1 MTLSL
6 PLIGLVCLG
15 PALVPQD
22 EPLPWKLRPDSW
34 RTDAVWYDGLAEKC
48 VYEATRTIYGS
59 ERKYLATAYTNKQQ
73 MDPATTVKAAGDD
86 GGERVEVFKHHWS
99 ERVPTE
105 NYDYDFS
112 TVSFT
117 RTGDLL
123 PFKLIAATQEDCGA
137 SFKQVWR
144 DAKDNLR
151 WMESVYHPGA
161 GLREGRLD
169 GEVLFEDALTLV
181 LRDFPFGG
189 GKGRDATHLW
199 ILRSQKSPRSVS
211 FEPET
216 VAVKF
221 MGEETLDL
229 PIGKVA
235 AYRLQLEDTSYW
247 FAAEGSAPWLH
258 ALVQYEGTGG
268 VSYRLK
274 SLERTAY
281 WER

>member
-1 MTLSL
+1 MATEA
-6 PLIGLVCLG
+6 VV
-15 PALVPQD
+15 PAMSSIP
-22 EPLPWKLRPDSW
+22 SG
-34 RTDAVWYDGLAEKC
+34 T
-48 VYEATRTIYGS
+48 
-59 ERKYLATAYTNKQQ
+59 
-73 MDPATTVKAAGDD
+73 
-86 GGERVEVFKHHWS
+86 F
-99 ERVPTE
+99 
-105 NYDYDFS
+105 
-112 TVSFT
+112 VSFT

-144 DAKDNLR
+144 DEKDRLR

-181 LRDFPFGG
+181 LRDYPFGG
-189 GKGRDATHLW
+189 GKGRDSTHLR
-199 ILRSQKSPRSVS
+199 ILRSQKSPRTVS

-216 VAVKF
+216 VAIKF
-221 MGEETLDL
+221 MGRETLEL
-229 PIGKVA
+229 PLGKVEA
-235 AYRLQLEDTSYW
+235 DRLQVEDTSYW

-258 ALVQYEGTGG
+258 ALVQYEAPNGTT
-268 VSYRLK
+268 YRLK